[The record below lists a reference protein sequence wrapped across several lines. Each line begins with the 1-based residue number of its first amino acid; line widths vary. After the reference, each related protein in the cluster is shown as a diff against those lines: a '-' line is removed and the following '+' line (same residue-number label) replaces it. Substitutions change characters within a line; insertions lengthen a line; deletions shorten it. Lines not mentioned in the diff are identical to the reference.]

1 MKQKLDLDTT
11 SSEHHGIKGLF
22 ERLLRRFKTAMYIFT
37 MLPVYLFA
45 CFVLAASLTPSVAL
59 FRFLQ
64 NFTSQSST
72 WLQNASFA
80 FSLAAGYF
88 LYGTSLVIIAPVLN
102 KLFVGKLKAWRGNYY
117 SAESLKWFLHNG
129 FTYLARFTF
138 LEFVTPSPLSLFF
151 YRAMGMKIGEGTIIN
166 STWISDPSLIEMKE
180 KVTIGGSVTIVA
192 HYGQGGMLVIAPVK
206 IGAKCTIG
214 LKATIMGG
222 CEIGDGAKLLPHS
235 VLLPK
240 TKVPPGETWG
250 GVPAQKIDIRKLYAD
265 NSDKEAA

>member
-59 FRFLQ
+59 FRFMQ
-64 NFTSQSST
+64 NLSSQSPT
-72 WLQNASFA
+72 WVQNASFA

-166 STWISDPSLIEMKE
+166 STWQVS
-180 KVTIGGSVTIVA
+180 
-192 HYGQGGMLVIAPVK
+192 
-206 IGAKCTIG
+206 
-214 LKATIMGG
+214 
-222 CEIGDGAKLLPHS
+222 
-235 VLLPK
+235 
-240 TKVPPGETWG
+240 
-250 GVPAQKIDIRKLYAD
+250 
-265 NSDKEAA
+265 